1 VSVAERFAIVMAG
14 GSGTRF
20 WPASRAD
27 KPKQFLQL
35 AGARESLLQG
45 TVRRASAIVGA
56 DRVLVVTNARHE
68 AATREQLPALPRDNL
83 LLEPAARNTAP
94 CIAWASAI
102 VHERD
107 RNAVLAVLPADS
119 YIADEAAFGAVVE
132 RALAAAQSGS
142 LVTIGV
148 TPTRP
153 ETGYGYV
160 EAGEAVS
167 HGVMRVKAFV
177 EKPDHAR
184 AESYVSSG
192 RHLWNSGMFFFRADV
207 MLAALERCLPE
218 LGAFVVQL
226 SASTEPAARAELIAR
241 AFPSLPSISI
251 DYGVM
256 ERERDI
262 AVVPGAFG
270 WDDVGSFSA
279 AWQLA
284 DKDAQHNAARGDAL
298 FEDSTGCYASAP
310 DGKLVALLGV
320 RDLVV
325 VDTPDAVLVMPRE
338 RAQDVRKI
346 IDALKASGRA
356 RHL

>member
-1 VSVAERFAIVMAG
+1 
-14 GSGTRF
+14 
-20 WPASRAD
+20 
-27 KPKQFLQL
+27 LQL

-45 TVRRASAIVGA
+45 TVRRVAAIVGA
-56 DRVLVVTNARHE
+56 ERVLVVTNARHE
-68 AATREQLPALPRDNL
+68 AATREQLPLLPPENL

-94 CIAWASAI
+94 CIAWASAV
-102 VHERD
+102 VHERARD
-107 RNAVLAVLPADS
+107 AVIAVMPADAF
-119 YIADEAAFGAVVE
+119 IGDEAAFGAVVE
-132 RALAAAQSGS
+132 RALAAAQGGS

-160 EAGEAVS
+160 EAGEVLS
-167 HGVMRVKAFV
+167 HGVLRVKAFV
-177 EKPDHAR
+177 EKPDRAR

-207 MLAALERCLPE
+207 VLAAIERCLPE
-218 LGAFVVQL
+218 LGAFVAQL
-226 SASTEPAARAELIAR
+226 AGSREARARTELIAR
-241 AFPSLPSISI
+241 VFPTLPSISI

-262 AVVPGAFG
+262 AVVPGTFG

-284 DKDAQHNAARGDAL
+284 DKDAQQNAARGDAL
-298 FEDSTGCYASAP
+298 FADSSGCYASAP

-320 RDLVV
+320 HDLVV

-346 IDALKASGRA
+346 IDALKATGRA